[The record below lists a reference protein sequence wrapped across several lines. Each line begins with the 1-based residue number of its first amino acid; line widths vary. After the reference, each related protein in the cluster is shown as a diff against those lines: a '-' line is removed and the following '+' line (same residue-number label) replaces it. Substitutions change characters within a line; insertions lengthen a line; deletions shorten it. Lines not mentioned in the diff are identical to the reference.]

1 MRNSLTDLK
10 SLSSLQ
16 SDHHSFLLS
25 SSLPL
30 QSSPADPAPPLFAI
44 SFPKPDVI
52 SIIDPPPAMTPT
64 VLQAVRTA
72 VGEGAEEGWVS
83 GNRSSGVY
91 AFRIAKVGGW
101 WKGGSKAKYQK
112 SVFLAFASSETT
124 TDIFLLSSVVPPIL
138 TELLRLFSTAS
149 IHLVT
154 TFQLRPTSHHRDLW
168 ILRLPPPSPSPQSTN
183 PSKEKGREES
193 TMSALWRKM
202 SSRKP
207 PPAMLEPIPSF
218 AESPSPSH
226 PAEIPRP
233 AAPHQPVEMVPL
245 PSYDQPPRSAPAFAS
260 QTRFVEGRSSV
271 VESAF
276 LSSKS
281 DSLRSA

>member
-1 MRNSLTDLK
+1 M
-10 SLSSLQ
+10 
-16 SDHHSFLLS
+16 
-25 SSLPL
+25 
-30 QSSPADPAPPLFAI
+30 
-44 SFPKPDVI
+44 
-52 SIIDPPPAMTPT
+52 
-64 VLQAVRTA
+64 
-72 VGEGAEEGWVS
+72 GEGAEEGWVC
-83 GNRSSGVY
+83 GNRSNGVY
-91 AFRIAKVGGW
+91 TFRIAKVGGW
-101 WKGGSKAKYQK
+101 WKGGSKAKYRR
-112 SVFLAFASSETT
+112 SVLLAFASSETA
-124 TDIFLLSSVVPPIL
+124 TDIFCFQFNSFVPPIL
-138 TELLRLFSTAS
+138 TELLRLFSTAF

-168 ILRLPPPSPSPQSTN
+168 ILRLPSPSPSPQSAS

-218 AESPSPSH
+218 SESASPH
-226 PAEIPRP
+226 PAEINRP
-233 AAPHQPVEMVPL
+233 AAPYQPVEMVPL
-245 PSYDQPPRSAPAFAS
+245 PSDDQPTRSPSAFAS